1 MNLKKTNISII
12 GLGDSGYWSAKL
24 ASLLGANVFVS
35 DSKEN
40 INEDYIQ
47 DLTDLN
53 IKVELGNHSKEVLNS
68 DLIIKSPGVPK
79 NIDILQEAK
88 KNNIQI
94 IGEVEFAYR
103 FSNLELIAIT
113 GTNGKTT
120 TVSCLHKILSKK
132 FNVIKSG
139 NIGIPFS
146 KIVYEEN
153 KNMITENDFC
163 ILELSSFQTEDI
175 QEFKPKI
182 ALILNI
188 TEDHLD
194 RYDNFTSY
202 CRSKMN
208 LLKNMGKDDFV
219 IYNCDDEVISE
230 EINKINVFKW
240 NDYSCIGYSLNKE
253 HSQFYLEDNKIK
265 SSSNENFLLI
275 DDCKLKGV
283 HNISNFIG
291 IATIAKKLDMNDELI
306 FSSLKEFEGL
316 DHRFEFVREINGI
329 KFINDSKATNIS
341 SVEVAIKSIGKNV
354 LLIMGGLSK
363 NSDFSKISQ
372 YHSAIK
378 LIIAYGMAAK
388 DITAS
393 LSSSI
398 HVIEQ
403 NKFKD
408 AVDNAFALAKEGDS
422 VLMSPACASFDQF
435 DNFEHR
441 GSFFK
446 EIVNGYTS

>member
-1 MNLKKTNISII
+1 MNLEKKNISII

-79 NIDILQEAK
+79 NIEILQEAK

-146 KIVYEEN
+146 KIVYKEN

-202 CRSKMN
+202 CKSKMN
-208 LLKNMGKDDFV
+208 LLKNMGKDDLV
-219 IYNCDDEVISE
+219 IYNCDDEVISK
-230 EINKINVFKW
+230 EINKINVP
-240 NDYSCIGYSLNKE
+240 CISYSLNKK

-275 DDCKLKGV
+275 DDCKIKGV

-316 DHRFEFVREINGI
+316 EHRFEFVKEIDGI

-363 NSDFSKISQ
+363 DSDFSKILQ

-422 VLMSPACASFDQF
+422 VLLSPACASFDQF

-446 EIVNGYTS
+446 EIVNGYAS